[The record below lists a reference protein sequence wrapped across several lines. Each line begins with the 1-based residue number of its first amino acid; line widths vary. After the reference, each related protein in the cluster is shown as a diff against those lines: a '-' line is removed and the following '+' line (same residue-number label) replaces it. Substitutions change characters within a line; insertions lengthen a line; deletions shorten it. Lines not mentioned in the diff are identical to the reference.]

1 MFSSKVILF
10 ITFLTIISSKE
21 PNKELIPFNVTHLH
35 KLNRISGY
43 VLTKDKS
50 NVIYVNRQWNEERGK
65 FRTNLKYFTIATGK
79 NGDLTS
85 PSYDYS
91 DMNPVISSNFPDTIF
106 FLRASEGRIH
116 IYTIK
121 FDPSTPT
128 EPVKFSN
135 YPLDISNMI
144 INGNTIVFSAD
155 MFYDCNDMTC
165 SAKKFKEISDRGS
178 NSYSIYTELMIRHWD
193 IWYTEGAASH
203 VFYQKIKN
211 EDNLPI
217 LDGEPVDMIV
227 NQKLCSPPIES
238 GSEQFDISSDENYIA
253 FSVHKKDRTMSWTT
267 KWDILLYDVNKKSLI
282 NITTEV
288 LGRAQNPK
296 FSPDNKKLAYLY
308 MNRSGLESDILRM
321 HIFDLNE
328 NKTIPP
334 KFINEPKQFPQDF
347 IWSLDPSNNILIYTT
362 IEAGRHILYEYSYN
376 EDTYKQLTLLNDNNS
391 YATPIILSSNKF
403 FIDYS
408 SHKFP
413 TVFGILE
420 KKEGSEYYESTILF
434 DPNKDDLQNYE
445 MIDPEYFTYKG
456 VNDDEIQGWLLKPI
470 NYDKNKTYP
479 LAFLIHGGPEGSWD
493 TSWSYRWNPQLFA
506 NHGYAVVTINPHGS
520 SGMGIKFQD
529 AVRNDWGGAPFQD
542 LMLGYEYVK
551 ENYKWIDMNR
561 VGACGASY
569 GGFMVNWIQGNNDD
583 KKFKCLVTHDGVF
596 STVTMFYATEEM
608 WFPLSEYCPH
618 DKWGCTPFNSEEE
631 RIGYEKFSPESR
643 VDHWNTPHLI
653 IHGSKDYR
661 IPITEGISAFTAL
674 QIRGI
679 ESRFLHFPDEN
690 HWVLKPENSIVW
702 YNEVLGWLDKFLD
715 NQ

>member
-1 MFSSKVILF
+1 MFPSKLILI
-10 ITFLTIISSKE
+10 ITFLTIISPKE
-21 PNKELIPFNVTHLH
+21 PNKDLIPFTATHLH

-43 VLTKDKS
+43 VITTDNLH
-50 NVIYVNRQWNEERGK
+50 VVYVNRQWKEETGK
-65 FRTNLKYFTIATGK
+65 FITNLKYINLKTEEK
-79 NGDLTS
+79 GDLTE
-85 PSYDYS
+85 PSYNYS
-91 DMNPVISSNFPDTIF
+91 DMNPVVSKEFPHTIF
-106 FLRASEGRIH
+106 FLRSTEGRVH
-116 IYTIK
+116 IYTININL
-121 FDPSTPT
+121 PEHS
-128 EPVKFSN
+128 EAIKFSD

-144 INGNTIVFSAD
+144 ITGNTIVFSAE
-155 MFYDCNDMTC
+155 MFYSCEDMSC
-165 SAKKFKEISDRGS
+165 SAKKFKEISDRGP

-193 IWYTEGAASH
+193 HWYTEGSASH

-211 EDNLPI
+211 VDNMPV
-217 LDGEPVDMIV
+217 LDGNPVDMI
-227 NQKLCSPPIES
+227 NKQNLCSPPIEY
-238 GSEQFDISSDENYIA
+238 GSEQFDISSNEKYIA
-253 FSVHKKDRTMSWTT
+253 FSVHRKDRNMSWTT
-267 KWDILLYDVNKKSLI
+267 KWDILLYDVDNKNYI
-282 NITTEV
+282 NVTTEV

-296 FSPDNKKLAYLY
+296 FSPDSTKLAYFY
-308 MNRSGLESDILRM
+308 MKRSGLESDILRM
-321 HIFDLNE
+321 QIFDISQQ
-328 NKTIPP
+328 KTIPP
-334 KFINEPKQFPQDF
+334 KFLNEPKQFPQDF
-347 IWSLDPSNNILIYTT
+347 IWSDEKNNLLIYTT
-362 IEAGRHILYEYSYN
+362 LEAGRHILYEYSYN
-376 EDTYKQLTLLNDNNS
+376 DDTYKQLTSSTDNNS
-391 YATPIILSSNKF
+391 YGIPKKIDVNKY

-420 KKEGSEYYESTILF
+420 KKTESDFYESTIFF
-434 DPNKDDLQNYE
+434 DPNKEDLLNYE

-470 NYDKNKTYP
+470 NFDEKKKYP

-506 NHGYAVVTINPHGS
+506 NRGYAVVTINPHGS
-520 SGMGIKFQD
+520 SGMGIEFQD
-529 AVRNDWGGAPFQD
+529 AVRNDWGGAPFKD
-542 LMLGYEYVK
+542 LMLGWNYVK
-551 ENYKWIDMNR
+551 EKYKWIDMDR
-561 VGACGASY
+561 VGGCGASY
-569 GGFMVNWIQGNNDD
+569 GGYMVNWIQGNNDD

-690 HWVLKPENSIVW
+690 HWVLKPENSIKW
-702 YNEVLGWLDKFLD
+702 YDEVLGWLDKFLD
-715 NQ
+715 NN